1 MIEASQD
8 PKILEVKGLS
18 VHFPILSGWLR
29 RTTGH
34 VRAVDNV
41 SFDVYEGETLGL
53 VGESGCGK
61 TTTGRAI
68 LRALEPTG
76 GEVTFKMRDGS
87 RVSTTTVDKDTLRL
101 LRQEMQIVLQDP
113 FASLNPRMTIF
124 DIVADPLRVNSLAKG
139 RPLEDRVVQ
148 ILDRVGL
155 STEYARRFPHAFSG
169 GQRQRVGIARAL
181 VVNPRLVIADEPVS
195 ALDVSV
201 QAQILNLMQDL
212 QEDLNLTYLFI
223 SHDLSVVQYISHRV
237 AVMYAGKI
245 VEIAPTEELFAKPKH
260 PYTQAL
266 LSSVPVPAP
275 ELATRGAPLEGEVA
289 DPANP
294 PTGCYFHPRC
304 PFAQDVCRT
313 TEPPLGEVSPGHL
326 ASCHFAAEL
335 DLPGVPE

>member
-212 QEDLNLTYLFI
+212 QEDLSRAERKRTSGVSMVSENVR
-223 SHDLSVVQYISHRV
+223 LSGQR
-237 AVMYAGKI
+237 K
-245 VEIAPTEELFAKPKH
+245 
-260 PYTQAL
+260 
-266 LSSVPVPAP
+266 
-275 ELATRGAPLEGEVA
+275 
-289 DPANP
+289 
-294 PTGCYFHPRC
+294 C
-304 PFAQDVCRT
+304 
-313 TEPPLGEVSPGHL
+313 HL
-326 ASCHFAAEL
+326 YCSR
-335 DLPGVPE
+335 